1 MLKRVIGEDVELR
14 TLLRDDLGNVLAD
27 FGQLEQVIMNLVV
40 NARDAM
46 PAGGSVTIE
55 TTNVELT
62 GDFIDDAQ
70 QVKPGHYVMMAV
82 TDSGTGMDEATK
94 ARIFEPFF
102 TTKEVGRGTGLGLS
116 TVYGIVKQNAGYLW
130 VYSELGRGTTF
141 KIYFPRTDAAGAPS
155 VAASA
160 LASTDGTETV
170 LLVED
175 VGAVRDIVRRVLQRR
190 GYLVLDA
197 GGALEALTLAASFA
211 GPIDLLLT
219 DIVLPGA
226 NGREL
231 AEQLKQAR
239 PGMRV
244 LFTSGYTDDAVIR
257 LGMLQH
263 GFAFMQ
269 KPFGPETV
277 ERRVR
282 DTLDAPLSA

>member
-1 MLKRVIGEDVELR
+1 
-14 TLLRDDLGNVLAD
+14 
-27 FGQLEQVIMNLVV
+27 
-40 NARDAM
+40 
-46 PAGGSVTIE
+46 
-55 TTNVELT
+55 
-62 GDFIDDAQ
+62 
-70 QVKPGHYVMMAV
+70 
-82 TDSGTGMDEATK
+82 
-94 ARIFEPFF
+94 
-102 TTKEVGRGTGLGLS
+102 
-116 TVYGIVKQNAGYLW
+116 VKQNAGYLW

-141 KIYFPRTDAAGAPS
+141 KIYFPRTDAADAPS
-155 VAASA
+155 VAAST

-197 GGALEALTLAASFA
+197 GSSLEALTLAASFA

-231 AEQLKQAR
+231 AEKLKQAR

-282 DTLDAPLSA
+282 DALDAPLSA